1 MPPRLTILGNINL
14 DFSIQTQRIPE
25 KGENVVAEGFELIPG
40 GKGANQAVAAA
51 RLGAE
56 VILVGCL
63 GDDAYGKVLRKRLSH
78 EGVNVKWVE
87 TTEQAATGTAFV
99 LVAQAERD
107 NRIVSVLGAN
117 LCCSPDHIEQAHR
130 AFERC
135 DFFLASLGV
144 PEETVNRAMQVAADC
159 AVPALLD
166 PSPLGKK
173 PPQLWTSASVITPN
187 QTEAS
192 RLVNTP
198 FTDLASTLAAARK
211 MKARG
216 VERIALTLGAEG
228 CLLLDDDGPRLIP
241 GFSVQVVDPTGA
253 GDAYSAA
260 MAVRLAEGA
269 SFDEAATFACAT
281 GALACTVRGAQ
292 PSLPIREKVEAL
304 LKRTRR
310 DKKLKIEPL

>member
-1 MPPRLTILGNINL
+1 MPPRLTVLGNINL
-14 DFSIQTQRIPE
+14 DFSVQTQRIPE
-25 KGENVVAEGFELIPG
+25 KGENVLAEGFELIPG

-56 VILVGCL
+56 VLLIGCL

-87 TTEQAATGTAFV
+87 ITEEAATGTAFV
-99 LVAQAERD
+99 LVGQAEAD

-135 DFFLASLGV
+135 DFFLTSLGV
-144 PEETVNRAMQVAADC
+144 PEDTVNRAMQVATDC
-159 AVPALLD
+159 GVPALLD

-173 PPQLWTSASVITPN
+173 PPQLWTGAGVLTPN

-192 RLVNTP
+192 RLVSLP
-198 FTDLASTLAAARK
+198 VTDTASALTAARK
-211 MKARG
+211 MAARG
-216 VERIALTLGAEG
+216 IERIAVTLGAKG
-228 CLLLDDDGPRLIP
+228 CLLLDEDGPRLIP
-241 GFSVQVVDPTGA
+241 GFSAQVVDPTGA
-253 GDAYSAA
+253 GDAFSAA
-260 MAVRLAEGA
+260 MAVRLAEEA
-269 SFDEAATFACAT
+269 SFDEAATFANAA

-292 PSLPIREKVEAL
+292 PSLPTRDKVEAL

-310 DKKLKIEPL
+310 DKKLKVEAL